1 MSIGSAAVLPDG
13 DVVSMLK
20 TILDQN
26 SLILSQNADMNARLF
41 EVEKLQQR
49 LHPSRPRPRSK
60 CSDGFLWQCPVCQT
74 TQIKHLD
81 SFVSHI
87 RKLAVHTKRCFT
99 QHKETKVRCCLQ
111 LDNPDHLRLIV
122 KFCGANNDEKA
133 VSFSQQFL
141 FFCRTTSA
149 SRSPVKDKHG
159 RILDWLQRA
168 LNDPNFAI
176 PGECPSVSD
185 MATSGSPSAEFF
197 VSSGSD
203 VGHVELRSGGG
214 V

>member
-1 MSIGSAAVLPDG
+1 MSIGSAAVLSDG

-60 CSDGFLWQCPVCQT
+60 CNDGFLWQCPVCQT

-87 RKLAVHTKRCFT
+87 RKLAVHTKRRFAL
-99 QHKETKVRCCLQ
+99 QKETKVRCCLH
-111 LDNPDHLRLIV
+111 LDNADHLQLV
-122 KFCGANNDEKA
+122 FKFFGANNDEKA
-133 VSFSQQFL
+133 VSFSKHFL

-149 SRSPVKDKHG
+149 SRIPVKEKHE
-159 RILDWLQRA
+159 RIMDWLQRA
-168 LNDPNFAI
+168 QHDPNFAI

-185 MATSGSPSAEFF
+185 VATSGSTSAG
-197 VSSGSD
+197 VIASSGSD
-203 VGHVELRSGGG
+203 AGHVNLRFGRG